1 MCYNVYCRQKH
12 STKMSTADFVGHA
25 AKKNAKTYVVTNNSK
40 IPHPPGNRQSRC
52 RAAPSPTAKGKERKV
67 HMNNKIISA
76 EEKKKLDER
85 VQLIAK
91 SLTVMTDEQA
101 IKLAGIAE
109 GIMIANALSG
119 KSA

>member
-1 MCYNVYCRQKH
+1 
-12 STKMSTADFVGHA
+12 
-25 AKKNAKTYVVTNNSK
+25 
-40 IPHPPGNRQSRC
+40 
-52 RAAPSPTAKGKERKV
+52 
-67 HMNNKIISA
+67 MNNKTISA

>member
-1 MCYNVYCRQKH
+1 MPCRTE
-12 STKMSTADFVGHA
+12 SDG
-25 AKKNAKTYVVTNNSK
+25 
-40 IPHPPGNRQSRC
+40 
-52 RAAPSPTAKGKERKV
+52 KGKERKV